1 LGKHLVL
8 AGGGHAHLATL
19 ANMKQ
24 IVREGHRVTVIGP
37 SPYHYYSGMGPG
49 MLGGTYL
56 PEEIRFSTKQQVEQN
71 GGVFLQDRIQRVI
84 PDKRQVELETG
95 AAVSYDVISFNT
107 GSDVSQDIIT
117 LNNGNIYSVKPI
129 EKLAEAK
136 NRIHEL
142 LSEKQAVIDIIGGG
156 PASAEIAGN
165 IRQIGQHQGGQ
176 IPKIRIFSSREFMPR
191 FSERVRLPVR
201 NSLMK
206 RGIEFHENSSVQ
218 KVETGKIVLSS
229 GEVYE
234 PDLIFLATGVKPSP
248 IFQQSGLPVGPDGG
262 LLVNRYL
269 QSKAYPEIF
278 GGGDCIFFEEAYL
291 DKVGVYAVREN
302 PVLYHNLFA
311 ALSGRPLKAFEPGG
325 DYLLIFNLGGGI
337 GVLQKK
343 WFTLH
348 GKIAFILKDYIDRKF
363 MKRFQ

>member
-8 AGGGHAHLATL
+8 AGSGHAHLVTL

-24 IVREGHRVTVIGP
+24 IVREGHKVTVIGP

-71 GGVFLQDRIQRVI
+71 GGGFLQDRIQRVI

-95 AAVSYDVISFNT
+95 AVVDYDVISFNT
-107 GSDVSQDIIT
+107 GSYVSQDIVT
-117 LNNGNIYSVKPI
+117 LNNGNIYTVKPI

-136 NRIHEL
+136 KRIHEL
-142 LSEKQAVIDIIGGG
+142 LSEKQAAVDIIGGG

-165 IRQIGQHQGGQ
+165 IWQIGQHQGEQ
-176 IPKIRIFSSREFMPR
+176 IPRIRIFSSREFMPR
-191 FSERVRLPVR
+191 FSERVRLLTR
-201 NSLMK
+201 KSLMK
-206 RGIEFHENSSVQ
+206 RGIAIHENCPVQ

-229 GEVYE
+229 GEMYE

-248 IFQQSGLPVGPDGG
+248 LFHQSGLPVGPDGG

-278 GGGDCIFFEEAYL
+278 GGGDCIFLEEAYL

-311 ALSGRPLKAFEPGG
+311 ALSGRPLKLFEPGG
-325 DYLLIFNLGGGI
+325 DYLLIFNMGDGT

-343 WFTLH
+343 WFTFH
-348 GKIAFILKDYIDRKF
+348 GKIPFIIKDCIDRKF

>member
-1 LGKHLVL
+1 MGKHLVL
-8 AGGGHAHLATL
+8 AGGGHAHMVTL

-24 IVREGHRVTVIGP
+24 FVREGHRVTVIGP

-56 PEEIRFSTKQQVEQN
+56 PEEIRFSIKKQVEQN
-71 GGVFLQDRIQRVI
+71 GGIFRLDKIQQVI
-84 PDKRQVELETG
+84 PDTRQVELETG
-95 AAVSYDVISFNT
+95 AVVDYDVISFNI
-107 GSDVSQDIIT
+107 GSYVPQDIVAR
-117 LNNGNIYSVKPI
+117 NNGDIYTVKPI

-136 NRIHEL
+136 KRIHEL

-156 PASAEIAGN
+156 PSSAEIAGN
-165 IRQIGQHQGGQ
+165 IWQLGQYQGEQ
-176 IPKIRIFSSREFMPR
+176 IPKIRIFSSREFMTR
-191 FSERVRLPVR
+191 FSERVRLHTR
-201 NSLMK
+201 KSLIK
-206 RGIEFHENSSVQ
+206 RGIAIHENSAVQ

-302 PVLYHNLFA
+302 PILYHNLFA
-311 ALSGRPLKAFEPGG
+311 ALSGRPLKSFEPGG
-325 DYLLIFNLGGGI
+325 DYLLIFNMGGGN

-348 GKIAFILKDYIDRKF
+348 GKIAFFLKDYIDRKF
-363 MKRFQ
+363 MKRF